1 MSSRSKRGRR
11 RNRGRFSLLFKLL
24 AGAALVAALTFG
36 ATVFFQVEHILIAGN
51 SRYTAQEV
59 EEASGIQL
67 GDNLFRLNK
76 GQISEDIRR
85 KLPYV
90 EELTS
95 SGTCP
100 APLPSRSGSGTR
112 WPASCPP
119 AGLQRRR
126 HQRRRR
132 QRTLNCPKRPGRAA
146 GEAWLIS
153 VGGRLLE
160 PAPEDSTALTVT
172 GLTVLSPQ
180 AGTQMA
186 VPQAEETRRQGLMAL
201 LAALEER
208 GTLEKVSSI
217 DLSAGTEILLRY
229 DGRFDVKLPIS
240 GDFIHKLRA
249 LEAVVEKRES
259 YETGTMDL
267 TRQDYDVVFS
277 PG

>member
-90 EELTS
+90 EELTIVRHLPSTIAIEIREWDAVASILPS
-95 SGTCP
+95 SGTSTAEAP
-100 APLPSRSGSGTR
+100 AAEEAEDTELPEETGT
-112 WPASCPP
+112 
-119 AGLQRRR
+119 
-126 HQRRRR
+126 
-132 QRTLNCPKRPGRAA
+132 AA

-160 PAPEDSTALTVT
+160 PLRRTA
-172 GLTVLSPQ
+172 Q
-180 AGTQMA
+180 
-186 VPQAEETRRQGLMAL
+186 R
-201 LAALEER
+201 
-208 GTLEKVSSI
+208 
-217 DLSAGTEILLRY
+217 
-229 DGRFDVKLPIS
+229 
-240 GDFIHKLRA
+240 
-249 LEAVVEKRES
+249 
-259 YETGTMDL
+259 
-267 TRQDYDVVFS
+267 
-277 PG
+277 

>member
-90 EELTS
+90 EELTIIRH
-95 SGTCP
+95 
-100 APLPSRSGSGTR
+100 LPSTIAIEIREWDAVASILPSGGASAAPEEGEEAEEAEAPAETGT
-112 WPASCPP
+112 
-119 AGLQRRR
+119 
-126 HQRRRR
+126 
-132 QRTLNCPKRPGRAA
+132 AA

-160 PAPEDSTALTVT
+160 PTPGDSTALTVT

-186 VPQAEETRRQGLMAL
+186 VPQAEEARRQGLMAL
-201 LAALEER
+201 LSALEER

-229 DGRFDVKLPIS
+229 DGRFDVKLPMS
-240 GDFIHKLRA
+240 GDFVHKLRA

>member
-67 GDNLFRLNK
+67 PST
-76 GQISEDIRR
+76 IAIEIREWDAVASI
-85 KLPYV
+85 LP
-90 EELTS
+90 S
-95 SGTCP
+95 SGTSTAEAP
-100 APLPSRSGSGTR
+100 AAEEAEDTELPEETGT
-112 WPASCPP
+112 
-119 AGLQRRR
+119 
-126 HQRRRR
+126 
-132 QRTLNCPKRPGRAA
+132 AA

>member
-1 MSSRSKRGRR
+1 ME
-11 RNRGRFSLLFKLL
+11 
-24 AGAALVAALTFG
+24 APAA
-36 ATVFFQVEHILIAGN
+36 
-51 SRYTAQEV
+51 
-59 EEASGIQL
+59 EEA
-67 GDNLFRLNK
+67 
-76 GQISEDIRR
+76 EDTE
-85 KLPYV
+85 LP
-90 EELTS
+90 EET
-95 SGTCP
+95 GT
-100 APLPSRSGSGTR
+100 
-112 WPASCPP
+112 
-119 AGLQRRR
+119 
-126 HQRRRR
+126 
-132 QRTLNCPKRPGRAA
+132 AA

>member
-90 EELTS
+90 EELTIVRHLPSTIAIEIREWDAVASILPS
-95 SGTCP
+95 SGTSTAEAP
-100 APLPSRSGSGTR
+100 AAEEAEDTELPEETGT
-112 WPASCPP
+112 
-119 AGLQRRR
+119 
-126 HQRRRR
+126 
-132 QRTLNCPKRPGRAA
+132 AA

-160 PAPEDSTALTVT
+160 PAPEDSTA
-172 GLTVLSPQ
+172 PD
-180 AGTQMA
+180 
-186 VPQAEETRRQGLMAL
+186 VPRWWLM
-201 LAALEER
+201 
-208 GTLEKVSSI
+208 
-217 DLSAGTEILLRY
+217 Y
-229 DGRFDVKLPIS
+229 PPI
-240 GDFIHKLRA
+240 A
-249 LEAVVEKRES
+249 
-259 YETGTMDL
+259 
-267 TRQDYDVVFS
+267 
-277 PG
+277 

>member
-90 EELTS
+90 EELTIVRHLPSTIAIEIREWDAVASILPS
-95 SGTCP
+95 SGTSTAEAP
-100 APLPSRSGSGTR
+100 AAEEAEDTELPEETGT
-112 WPASCPP
+112 
-119 AGLQRRR
+119 
-126 HQRRRR
+126 
-132 QRTLNCPKRPGRAA
+132 AA

-186 VPQAEETRRQGLMAL
+186 VPQAEETRRQGLM
-201 LAALEER
+201 
-208 GTLEKVSSI
+208 KVSSI

>member
-90 EELTS
+90 EELTIIRH
-95 SGTCP
+95 
-100 APLPSRSGSGTR
+100 LPSTIAIEIREWDAAASILPSGGASAAPEEGEEAEEAEAPAETGT
-112 WPASCPP
+112 
-119 AGLQRRR
+119 
-126 HQRRRR
+126 
-132 QRTLNCPKRPGRAA
+132 AA

-160 PAPEDSTALTVT
+160 PTPGDSTALTVT

-201 LAALEER
+201 LSALEER

-229 DGRFDVKLPIS
+229 DGRFDVKLPMS
-240 GDFIHKLRA
+240 GDFVHKLRA

>member
-1 MSSRSKRGRR
+1 M
-11 RNRGRFSLLFKLL
+11 
-24 AGAALVAALTFG
+24 AALTFG

-90 EELTS
+90 EELTIVRHLPSQVVECGAVASILPS
-95 SGTCP
+95 SGTSTAEAP
-100 APLPSRSGSGTR
+100 AAEEAEDTELPEETGT
-112 WPASCPP
+112 
-119 AGLQRRR
+119 
-126 HQRRRR
+126 
-132 QRTLNCPKRPGRAA
+132 AA

>member
-90 EELTS
+90 EELTIVWHLPSTIAIEIREWDAVASILPS
-95 SGTCP
+95 SGTSTAEAP
-100 APLPSRSGSGTR
+100 AAEEAEDTELPEETGT
-112 WPASCPP
+112 
-119 AGLQRRR
+119 
-126 HQRRRR
+126 
-132 QRTLNCPKRPGRAA
+132 AA

-186 VPQAEETRRQGLMAL
+186 VPQGEETRRQGPARCPGGAGDPGEGVLHRPVCGDGDPPAL
-201 LAALEER
+201 RRPVRCEAAHQR
-208 GTLEKVSSI
+208 RFYSQA
-217 DLSAGTEILLRY
+217 AGT
-229 DGRFDVKLPIS
+229 G
-240 GDFIHKLRA
+240 GGGG
-249 LEAVVEKRES
+249 EAGE
-259 YETGTMDL
+259 L
-267 TRQDYDVVFS
+267 
-277 PG
+277 

>member
-1 MSSRSKRGRR
+1 MP
-11 RNRGRFSLLFKLL
+11 
-24 AGAALVAALTFG
+24 
-36 ATVFFQVEHILIAGN
+36 
-51 SRYTAQEV
+51 
-59 EEASGIQL
+59 EE
-67 GDNLFRLNK
+67 
-76 GQISEDIRR
+76 
-85 KLPYV
+85 
-90 EELTS
+90 T
-95 SGTCP
+95 GT
-100 APLPSRSGSGTR
+100 
-112 WPASCPP
+112 
-119 AGLQRRR
+119 
-126 HQRRRR
+126 
-132 QRTLNCPKRPGRAA
+132 AA

-229 DGRFDVKLPIS
+229 DDRFDVKLPIS

>member
-90 EELTS
+90 EELTIVRHLPSTIAIEIREWDAVASILPS
-95 SGTCP
+95 SGTSTAEAP
-100 APLPSRSGSGTR
+100 AAEEAEDTELPEETGT
-112 WPASCPP
+112 
-119 AGLQRRR
+119 
-126 HQRRRR
+126 
-132 QRTLNCPKRPGRAA
+132 AA
-146 GEAWLIS
+146 GDAWLIS
-153 VGGRLLE
+153 VGG
-160 PAPEDSTALTVT
+160 TALTVT

>member
-24 AGAALVAALTFG
+24 AGAALVAAFG

-90 EELTS
+90 EELTIVRH
-95 SGTCP
+95 
-100 APLPSRSGSGTR
+100 LPSTIAIEIRE
-112 WPASCPP
+112 WD

-132 QRTLNCPKRPGRAA
+132 QRTLNCPKRPGRRPGKLGSSAWAA
-146 GEAWLIS
+146 VCWNPL
-153 VGGRLLE
+153 RR
-160 PAPEDSTALTVT
+160 TA
-172 GLTVLSPQ
+172 Q
-180 AGTQMA
+180 
-186 VPQAEETRRQGLMAL
+186 R
-201 LAALEER
+201 
-208 GTLEKVSSI
+208 
-217 DLSAGTEILLRY
+217 
-229 DGRFDVKLPIS
+229 
-240 GDFIHKLRA
+240 
-249 LEAVVEKRES
+249 
-259 YETGTMDL
+259 
-267 TRQDYDVVFS
+267 
-277 PG
+277 

>member
-11 RNRGRFSLLFKLL
+11 RNGGRFSLLFKLL

-90 EELTS
+90 EELTIVRHLPSTIAIEIREWDAVASILPS
-95 SGTCP
+95 SGTSTAEAP
-100 APLPSRSGSGTR
+100 A
-112 WPASCPP
+112 AE
-119 AGLQRRR
+119 
-126 HQRRRR
+126 
-132 QRTLNCPKRPGRAA
+132 
-146 GEAWLIS
+146 EAWLIS